1 MDLIFEGWRG
11 FLLLEGRKENA
22 AAMIVKK
29 INDPDLRDILQTEV
43 LDGIISSDPTPNKKY
58 IEWAAR
64 RMAEIVRKEVDAEY
78 MQRFAAAEKDPDGFM
93 PSGPARGGPLD
104 PEGRQPLEYDAER
117 LERIKS
123 MDKTQ
128 RYQAGYLTNAE
139 KLKSSREA
147 VRGIIF
153 AKLQSLRRLGVYHKA
168 AERGLMTKNIDS
180 YKNFY
185 DWESEVYRA
194 EREMADRERLKQIE
208 KGAKETTEYIQDD
221 DDFMVVRPNSAD
233 ASCYYGRGTKWC
245 ISATR
250 SQNYY
255 DQYTNEGVVFYF
267 VLFKH
272 LPQNDTNKKL
282 ALVYKPGY
290 GDNNGVVPDEIFDVE
305 DDPIGGSESEE
316 RASEIYELESLKE
329 TMIDNMFA
337 KAIKRVHAQ
346 KLKKLKGPDRGQ
358 YLSTKLTSVRET
370 WDKLWNVMDNNE
382 WQDVVSASTEQLKTD
397 PEDEHGLTS
406 NDWQDMR
413 FVLQEFDLYGGDL
426 DVATYDDIREVIDD
440 QLTEQL
446 YGMIGSKRVYDYR
459 TQRLVSERSGIAG
472 HLEENPGGP
481 SSEQFYELL
490 EQYSFSYLSVEL
502 EDMSDYG
509 DGYGFRWTAYGSVDA
524 DDIHEE
530 LEEAD
535 IDEVA
540 ETFYNFL
547 SAKIHYY
554 VYDFEGD
561 YNSVRFRMEPDGDED
576 SGLEGF
582 EQFLEKVRDLDE
594 EISNVLPGGNDHDEL
609 IEYFGESNLIAG
621 AELKTL
627 KEYFDNLELDN
638 FDVDIEDREL
648 SIYTVFNVGIP
659 MPAHLYKGLAAGTP
673 DWTGAFRADITKSN
687 PLMAYDELIKQRQT
701 EHTDQLINHLRN
713 VFDRVFEMYATKLQ
727 SALPGFETKVPERE
741 QTGLLV
747 PDYNVNIF
755 RSAHKTQIGPS
766 GLLTKYFLDVRIEAD
781 EEEQTEEAN
790 LKLIALFLKAID
802 REEMIEKIKTRFEE
816 MVQNDVIKNI
826 MPQFKEGGEMPE
838 RDPISG
844 KVTSRAEREE
854 AEAQRRS
861 QAVDELSTMF
871 ESRKKI
877 KVLIKESVPFG
888 GYSPNLAGNLGAN
901 RGASLQPHT
910 VSDPGNLGKDLKKV
924 AKAVLHRNN
933 KVLLLRN
940 ERGWD
945 LPGGHVKEGEDIVSG
960 LKREVF
966 EETGLSISDV
976 TSLGERHNNKEFFC
990 ASFLRDDINLSEEHT
1005 EFAFVDIK
1013 KIEQLK
1019 ELSAH
1024 YKRAI
1029 MKCFGGSMRIQEKKI
1044 PKIKIIIG

>member
-29 INDPDLRDILQTEV
+29 IDDPDLREILQTEV
-43 LDGIISSDPTPNKKY
+43 LDTIISSDPTPNKKY

-64 RMAEIVRKEVDAEY
+64 RIAEIVRKEVDAEY
-78 MQRFAAAEKDPDGFM
+78 MQRFDAAEKDPDGFIV
-93 PSGPARGGPLD
+93 S
-104 PEGRQPLEYDAER
+104 R
-117 LERIKS
+117 LERDGRTTIGSYDPEKLEQIKS

-139 KLKSSREA
+139 KLKNSREA

-180 YKNFY
+180 YKNLY

-382 WQDVVSASTEQLKTD
+382 WQDVVAASTEQLKTD

-413 FVLQEFDLYGGDL
+413 FVLQEFDLSGEDL
-426 DVATYDDIREVIDD
+426 NVATYDDIREVIDD
-440 QLTEQL
+440 QLMEQL

-490 EQYSFSYLSVEL
+490 GQYSFSYLSVEL
-502 EDMSDYG
+502 EDMSEYG
-509 DGYGFRWTAYGSVDA
+509 DGYGFRWSAYGSVDA
-524 DDIHEE
+524 DDIHED
-530 LEEAD
+530 LAEAD

-540 ETFYNFL
+540 ETFYRFL
-547 SAKIHYY
+547 DTKVHYY
-554 VYDFEGD
+554 LYEFEGD
-561 YNSVRFRMEPDGDED
+561 YNTVRFRMEPDGDED

-582 EQFLEKVRDLDE
+582 EQFLEKVRDLEE
-594 EISNVLPGGNDHDEL
+594 EITNVLPGGYDHDGL
-609 IEYFGESNLIAG
+609 IEYFAKSNLLAG

-648 SIYTVFNVGIP
+648 SIYTVFNVSIP
-659 MPAHLYKGLAAGTP
+659 MPAHLYKGLTAGAAEWNTS
-673 DWTGAFRADITKSN
+673 FRADITKSN

-713 VFDRVFEMYATKLQ
+713 VFDKVFDLYATKLQ

-755 RSAHKTQIGPS
+755 RSAHKTQVGPS

-844 KVTSRAEREE
+844 KVTSKAEREE
-854 AEAQRRS
+854 AEAQRRA

-871 ESRKKI
+871 ESKKKI
-877 KVLIKESVPFG
+877 KILIKENVPFG
-888 GYSPNLAGNLGAN
+888 GLNPYGSFGSNYGAGHSPPQAHKADKPDHLGA
-901 RGASLQPHT
+901 
-910 VSDPGNLGKDLKKV
+910 DLEKV
-924 AKAVLHRNN
+924 AKAVLIRNG
-933 KVLLLRN
+933 KVLLLKN
-940 ERGWD
+940 KKGWD
-945 LPGGHVKEGEDIVSG
+945 LPGGHIKQGENISSG

-966 EETGLSISDV
+966 EETGLTIDDMR
-976 TSLGERHNNKEFFC
+976 SLGISHRHKQFFC
-990 ASFLRDDINLSEEHT
+990 ASFSRDDIRLSHEHSDFV
-1005 EFAFVDIK
+1005 FAPVE
-1013 KIEQLK
+1013 KIEELENLAPYYK
-1019 ELSAH
+1019 E
-1024 YKRAI
+1024 AI
-1029 MKCFGGSMRIQEKKI
+1029 MKCVNNSDARENKI
-1044 PKIKIIIG
+1044 SKIKIIIR

>member
-1 MDLIFEGWRG
+1 MRIIIKRPARAK
-11 FLLLEGRKENA
+11 LLLEGRKENA

-29 INDPDLRDILQTEV
+29 INDPDLREILQTEV
-43 LDGIISSDPTPNKKY
+43 LDDIISSDPTPNKKY

-78 MQRFAAAEKDPDGFM
+78 MQRFDAAEKDPDGFIV
-93 PSGPARGGPLD
+93 S
-104 PEGRQPLEYDAER
+104 R
-117 LERIKS
+117 LERDGRTTIGSYDPEKLEQIKS

-139 KLKSSREA
+139 KLKNSREA
-147 VRGIIF
+147 VRSIIF

-180 YKNFY
+180 YKNLY

-305 DDPIGGSESEE
+305 DDPIGGSDSEE

-382 WQDVVSASTEQLKTD
+382 WQDVVSASAEQLKTD

-413 FVLQEFDLYGGDL
+413 FVLQEFDLYGEDL
-426 DVATYDDIREVIDD
+426 NVATYDDIKEVIDD

-459 TQRLVSERSGIAG
+459 TQTLVSERSGIAG

-509 DGYGFRWTAYGSVDA
+509 EGYGFRWSAYGSIDA
-524 DDIHEE
+524 DDIHED
-530 LEEAD
+530 LAEAD

-540 ETFYNFL
+540 ETFYRFL
-547 SAKIHYY
+547 DTKVHYY
-554 VYDFEGD
+554 LYEFEGD
-561 YNSVRFRMEPDGDED
+561 YNSVRFKMEPDGDED

-582 EQFLEKVRDLDE
+582 EQFLEKVRDLEE
-594 EISNVLPGGNDHDEL
+594 EITNVLPGGNDHDEL
-609 IEYFGESNLIAG
+609 IEYFGESNLIVG

-648 SIYTVFNVGIP
+648 SIYTVFNVSIP
-659 MPAHLYKGLAAGTP
+659 MPAHLYKGLTAGAAEWNTS
-673 DWTGAFRADITKSN
+673 FRADITKSN

-755 RSAHKTQIGPS
+755 RSAHKTQVGPS

-790 LKLIALFLKAID
+790 LKLIALFLKAVD
-802 REEMIEKIKTRFEE
+802 RKEMIEKIKTRFEE
-816 MVQNDVIKNI
+816 IVQNDVVKNI

-844 KVTSRAEREE
+844 KVTSKAEREE
-854 AEAQRRS
+854 AEAQRRA

-871 ESRKKI
+871 ESKKKI
-877 KVLIKESVPFG
+877 KILIKENVPFG
-888 GYSPNLAGNLGAN
+888 GYSPGMAGTGVVNRGQSVHPYKSQDPGGLGA
-901 RGASLQPHT
+901 
-910 VSDPGNLGKDLKKV
+910 DLKKV
-924 AKAVLHRNN
+924 AKAVLIRNSR
-933 KVLLLRN
+933 VLLLKN
-940 ERGWD
+940 EKGWD
-945 LPGGHVKEGEDIVSG
+945 LPGGHIKQGENILDG

-966 EETGLSISDV
+966 EETGLTIDNPR
-976 TSLGERHNNKEFFC
+976 SLGHSHRHKHFFC
-990 ASFLRDDINLSEEHT
+990 ASFPRDDIKLSDEHSEFVFAPIEKIKDLPNLEPYY
-1005 EFAFVDIK
+1005 
-1013 KIEQLK
+1013 K
-1019 ELSAH
+1019 E
-1024 YKRAI
+1024 AI
-1029 MKCFGGSMRIQEKKI
+1029 FKCINLNENKTK
-1044 PKIKIIIG
+1044 KIKIVIG